1 MLEDNS
7 FVMSRLDTRHG
18 NGITRVDSMR
28 RGGAPAPRS
37 GSRKGGGF
45 KPVNKSNN
53 HHNIPQQPQIQQ
65 QNSPSRDKKPIEN
78 IDNGG
83 GLLLDKNN
91 NNNTTTPN
99 N

>member
-1 MLEDNS
+1 MLEENS
-7 FVMSRLDTRHG
+7 FVMSRLGHG

-53 HHNIPQQPQIQQ
+53 HHNIPQQPQAQH
-65 QNSPSRDKKPIEN
+65 SPSRDKKSPIEN

-91 NNNTTTPN
+91 NNTTTPN